1 MIIAVRRSN
10 GKLYSYIPNGYKPTV
25 DQFAFDD
32 VSDFEEIVSAEE
44 DEHLDDFLL
53 FEVTKVF
60 KPNVTYQQ
68 VTDYENE
75 EI

>member
-10 GKLYSYIPNGYKPTV
+10 GKLYSYTPNEYKPTV
-25 DQFAFDD
+25 DLFAFDNIQ
-32 VSDFEEIVSAEE
+32 DFEETVYAEE
-44 DEHLDDFLL
+44 DEHPDDFLL

>member
-1 MIIAVRRSN
+1 MIVAVRRSD
-10 GKLYSYIPNGYKPTV
+10 GKLYGYTPNGYKPAV
-25 DQFAFDD
+25 YQFAFDNIQ
-32 VSDFEEIVSAEE
+32 DFEELVYAEE
-44 DEHLDDFLL
+44 DEHPDDFLL